1 MHGTDGSCAENLPQ
15 NPLEQNEREKRTT
28 RRIGCAAAQSRSS
41 RRDRPSSRGKAFIRV
56 VLSMLLVVWVVS
68 VVEDDEEGCPKAVA
82 AVREDVHGRFEP
94 DADLVALF
102 DVLKTV
108 KLFAVEDRL
117 ALAESQQT
125 SPGLFRGRE
134 QNEDL
139 LL

>member
-1 MHGTDGSCAENLPQ
+1 
-15 NPLEQNEREKRTT
+15 
-28 RRIGCAAAQSRSS
+28 
-41 RRDRPSSRGKAFIRV
+41 
-56 VLSMLLVVWVVS
+56 MLLVVWVVS

-82 AVREDVHGRFEP
+82 AVREDVHGRFEL

-108 KLFAVEDRL
+108 KLFAIEGRL

-125 SPGLFRGRE
+125 SLGLFRGRE